1 MVADLARTIEIKR
14 LLSNAAEPTRETMR
28 RRGIGTLLVQWK
40 GGSAY
45 LIRGETARRIERG
58 RPFVSATL
66 TVTKLSAQ
74 GDRFDFNMWCGREPT
89 YEVTVNGRR
98 TDRRMYSP
106 RIPTA
111 RRRKPHPKVRYT
123 IVVSLG

>member
-1 MVADLARTIEIKR
+1 VID
-14 LLSNAAEPTRETMR
+14 

-45 LIRGETARRIERG
+45 LIRDGTARRIERG

-74 GDRFDFNMWCGREPT
+74 GDRFDFNMWCGRGADLRGHRERPAHGPAD
-89 YEVTVNGRR
+89 VL
-98 TDRRMYSP
+98 S
-106 RIPTA
+106 
-111 RRRKPHPKVRYT
+111 
-123 IVVSLG
+123 